1 MTSKAAKRY
10 ARALLDLGIE
20 SNKLDEIKEDMILLD
35 QTIEESRDLK
45 LFLRSPLIKKSIKE
59 SALKEIFKGK
69 IQQVTMN
76 LIDLLVEK
84 NREKL
89 LHDITLSYISLY
101 KIHHGIIDVEVYT
114 AYELDEKEVKKLTG
128 ILESYTGKKVQMDLL
143 VREELLGGLTVRI
156 DDTIINGSVK
166 HKLSQLEKSFTA
178 ASVE

>member
-1 MTSKAAKRY
+1 MISKAAKRY
-10 ARALLDLGIE
+10 AKALIDLGIE

-45 LFLRSPLIKKSIKE
+45 LFLRSPLIKKAIKN
-59 SALKEIFKGK
+59 SALEEIFEGK
-69 IQQVTMN
+69 VQQVTMN
-76 LIDLLVEK
+76 LIELLVEK
-84 NREKL
+84 SREKL

-101 KIHHGIIDVEVYT
+101 KEHHGIIDVEVHT
-114 AYELDEKEVKKLTG
+114 AFELNDAEVKKLTN
-128 ILESYTGKKVQMDLL
+128 ILESYTGKKVLMDLSI
-143 VREELLGGLTVRI
+143 RKELLGGLTVRI